1 MKLDVN
7 NSKTWIPR
15 DVFSVYCDGDE
26 RMLAFYD
33 KAVSKNK
40 MMLFQFD
47 WLAILAFPAWIGYRK
62 QWMLLLILQ
71 IFILI
76 LTAVEIIWDVTRISS
91 AMGPVMFSFGL
102 MASGIYL
109 SFVSS
114 EYLKLK
120 KKNHS
125 DEEIGAKLAS
135 KGKASVS
142 SAIFTLLGVLLL
154 NFIFVFICELIK
166 G

>member
-7 NSKTWIPR
+7 DSKTWIPR

-47 WLAILAFPAWIGYRK
+47 WLALLVFPAWIGYRK

-71 IFILI
+71 VFILI
-76 LTAVEIIWDVTRISS
+76 LTAVEIIWDVARIKVATEESR
-91 AMGPVMFSFGL
+91 
-102 MASGIYL
+102 
-109 SFVSS
+109 
-114 EYLKLK
+114 K
-120 KKNHS
+120 K
-125 DEEIGAKLAS
+125 
-135 KGKASVS
+135 
-142 SAIFTLLGVLLL
+142 
-154 NFIFVFICELIK
+154 
-166 G
+166 